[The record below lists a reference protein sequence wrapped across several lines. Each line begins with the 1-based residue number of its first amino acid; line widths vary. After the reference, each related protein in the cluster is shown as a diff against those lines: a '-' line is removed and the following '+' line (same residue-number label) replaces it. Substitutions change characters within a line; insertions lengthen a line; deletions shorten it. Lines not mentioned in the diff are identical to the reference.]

1 MKELK
6 VYGVDFTSAPGR
18 RKPLVAVGC
27 VLADGVLRA
36 ESSEEMTS
44 LEELAEFLCRPGP
57 WACGLDFPFGQPRGL
72 VEALGWPE
80 AWEGYVA
87 EVSRME
93 AREFEEKLRADMAT
107 RPAGSK
113 HRYRRTDRLSGSASA
128 MMLFRVP
135 VGKMFHRGAPLLLR
149 SGASVVPCQD
159 NGSSRLLFESYP
171 ALVARR
177 VIGRRPYKSD
187 DRARQSP
194 EREQARRDLV
204 AGLLPDKSDESGDS
218 DKIAD
223 AYGFCIRLDS
233 TLEERF
239 IRESAADGLDS
250 LLCAIQAAW
259 AYGRA
264 DRGVPEDCDADEG
277 WIPDPALI

>member
-1 MKELK
+1 M
-6 VYGVDFTSAPGR
+6 DFTSAPGG

-27 VLADGVLRA
+27 TLADGVLRA

-44 LEELAEFLCRPGP
+44 LDELETFLGRPGP

-72 VEALGWPE
+72 VEALGWP
-80 AWEGYVA
+80 ADWEGYVA
-87 EVSRME
+87 EVSHLS
-93 AREFEEKLRADMAT
+93 AREFEDALRADMAT

-113 HRYRRTDRLSGSASA
+113 HRYRLTDRLSGSASA

-149 SGASVVPCQD
+149 SGASVVPCRE
-159 NGSSRLLFESYP
+159 NASGRLAFESYP

-187 DRARQSP
+187 DRKLQTPDR
-194 EREQARRDLV
+194 ERARRDLV
-204 AGLLPDKSDESGDS
+204 AGLASEG
-218 DKIAD
+218 ITT
-223 AYGFCIRLDS
+223 AYGFS
-233 TLEERF
+233 VEMEPPLEEAF
-239 IRESAADGLDS
+239 IREPAGDGLDS

-259 AYGRA
+259 ACGR
-264 DRGVPEDCDADEG
+264 RGYGVPKDCDIGEG
-277 WIPDPALI
+277 WIPDPDLV